1 MDLIASDVTQAML
14 REQDVFVDVQSYGPP
29 IDPPPDGN
37 PVAGGSNLRGRFR
50 LVNWPPNP
58 GNPQFQGGYTGNEVR
73 KIYDDLYM
81 RAEIL
86 EYMIAAEILNYD
98 EVLES
103 LLWIQGVGVEPAHA
117 HFKKEAM
124 MKKGLEIETEIAIKL
139 GKKVD

>member
-1 MDLIASDVTQAML
+1 MALTRIESMNVG
-14 REQDVFVDVQSYGPP
+14 ESGVPEIVS
-29 IDPPPDGN
+29 
-37 PVAGGSNLRGRFR
+37 
-50 LVNWPPNP
+50 
-58 GNPQFQGGYTGNEVR
+58 GNEVR

-86 EYMIAAEILNYD
+86 EYMIAADILEYD
-98 EVLES
+98 PVLEA
-103 LLWIQGVGVEPAHA
+103 LLWTQGAGIEKAHA